1 MEEVAKKEEARGK
14 MRWRKD
20 KEESAWLARVR
31 KNASTLPPTAH
42 CRQNRQAILPYFL
55 PFKPFFLPPLFF
67 FFLQPTRLTTYMSG
81 AFRAGLIFS
90 KHRSTII
97 FNRNRQILKL
107 YYRLLLGRNGFY

>member
-1 MEEVAKKEEARGK
+1 MEEFAKKEEARGK

-55 PFKPFFLPPLFF
+55 PFNPFFLPPP
-67 FFLQPTRLTTYMSG
+67 FFLFAVDETHDVHEWCIQGRLNLFEAS
-81 AFRAGLIFS
+81 
-90 KHRSTII
+90 
-97 FNRNRQILKL
+97 
-107 YYRLLLGRNGFY
+107 